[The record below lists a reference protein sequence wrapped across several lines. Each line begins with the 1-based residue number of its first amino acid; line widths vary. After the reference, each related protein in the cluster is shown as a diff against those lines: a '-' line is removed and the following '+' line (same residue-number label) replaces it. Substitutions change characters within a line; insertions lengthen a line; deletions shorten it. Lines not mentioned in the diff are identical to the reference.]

1 MREYN
6 VYTPSLSCT
15 HTHTHTHT
23 HTLAYLND
31 PSQSEVG
38 HLADQ
43 VVSHQDVPGSQVS
56 VDDVSVLQV
65 GHALCDLTAH
75 VDQMS

>member
-1 MREYN
+1 MRN
-6 VYTPSLSCT
+6 RWDKNNTSSSLLLT
-15 HTHTHTHT
+15 HTHTPP
-23 HTLAYLND
+23 AYLND
-31 PSQSEVG
+31 ASQAEVG

-43 VVSHQDVPGSQVS
+43 ILSHQDVPGRQVS

-65 GHALCDLTAH
+65 GHALRDLTAH